1 MPGKY
6 VLYEHR
12 NKTNGKRYIG
22 ISCNYKQRWNSNGKR
37 YRNSTYFWRAIN
49 KYGWENF
56 THKILIKDLSREEA
70 SELEKAYIKKYKT
83 QNEKYGYNLTA
94 GGTNAPPMLGR
105 KHSEATKQKMR
116 EAALGRVVSKEQ
128 RRKQSEKMKGL
139 LVGKLNPKSRAVRCL
154 NTGEVFETQH
164 EAARATG
171 CLQSKISLCCNGFQ
185 KQTHGYR
192 WEHVDEEDN

>member
-37 YRNSTYFWRAIN
+37 YQNSTYFWRAIQ

-56 THKILIKDLSREEA
+56 THNILIKDLSREEA

-154 NTGEVFETQH
+154 NTGVALENYRDAFYISACHLLFLLIDMLPAITMRLLLEAVATQ
-164 EAARATG
+164 
-171 CLQSKISLCCNGFQ
+171 
-185 KQTHGYR
+185 
-192 WEHVDEEDN
+192 